1 VAKLFGVWD
10 TQCTPQ
16 ELATLLPAFH
26 KLGTAFDKLAPL
38 AVPGSQAAIPAPSQQ
53 IPLTGPF
60 NSALLNS
67 IIHALPLLKA
77 PMEGFLRDVD
87 IEALKAGRK
96 EAMWRDVRERA
107 EEVDD
112 VLVVSDFLFMFGRQY
127 V

>member
-1 VAKLFGVWD
+1 
-10 TQCTPQ
+10 
-16 ELATLLPAFH
+16 
-26 KLGTAFDKLAPL
+26 
-38 AVPGSQAAIPAPSQQ
+38 
-53 IPLTGPF
+53 
-60 NSALLNS
+60 
-67 IIHALPLLKA
+67 
-77 PMEGFLRDVD
+77 MEGFLRDVD